1 MAEKKKDSSV
11 GAFFKSILPSES
23 TVGSLL
29 YTDGKIDYQK
39 LGGVLGAAGGAFGL
53 FSPNQQ
59 PVGYQGSIPEYTAV
73 REAVPFTD
81 DTNRRPGS
89 GGRRYFSDV
98 TFAPSDGIASA
109 QTAAGTQAEGLKA
122 LNLANP
128 FRQDRPASVIPDVP
142 VTQGITTA
150 ANTST
155 PITTVQDL
163 LTIANPY
170 TGGYGTPYKMATG
183 GGVKNYDIGGL
194 IELIGQ
200 NPQIIDYLAYATGGT
215 GLGGLG
221 AVLRRKYK
229 ETDKKD
235 FNVGGMTSKKKGM
248 YLDGDTDGMADEVP
262 ATIDNEQP
270 AMLSDGEFV
279 IPADVVS
286 HLGNGNSDAGAKEL
300 EDMMDRVRKART
312 GTTKQGPEID
322 PKKFL
327 PA

>member
-1 MAEKKKDSSV
+1 MSKLTDFLEKM
-11 GAFFKSILPSES
+11 LPSED
-23 TVGSLL
+23 TVGNLL
-29 YTDGKIDYQK
+29 YTKGKLDLGK

-53 FSPNQQ
+53 FGSNQQ

-73 REAVPFTD
+73 RRRVPS
-81 DTNRRPGS
+81 TNDPTRRPGS
-89 GGRRYFSDV
+89 GGQRYFSDV
-98 TFAPSDGIASA
+98 SFAPSEGIASA
-109 QTAAGTQAEGLKA
+109 QTTATTQAEGLKA
-122 LNLANP
+122 LNVANP
-128 FRQDRPASVIPDVP
+128 SRQDRPASVIPDVP

-150 ANTST
+150 ANTSA
-155 PITTVQDL
+155 PMTTVQDL

-170 TGGYGTPYKMATG
+170 TGGYGTPYKMAAG
-183 GGVKNYDIGGL
+183 GIAQL
-194 IELIGQ
+194 
-200 NPQIIDYLAYATGGT
+200 
-215 GLGGLG
+215 
-221 AVLRRKYK
+221 
-229 ETDKKD
+229 
-235 FNVGGMTSKKKGM
+235 KKGR
-248 YLDGDTDGMADEVP
+248 YLDGDTDGMADEIP

-300 EDMMDRVRKART
+300 EGMMDRVRKART

>member
-1 MAEKKKDSSV
+1 MSKLTDFLEKM
-11 GAFFKSILPSES
+11 LPSED
-23 TVGSLL
+23 TVGNLL
-29 YTDGKIDYQK
+29 YTKGKLDLGK

-53 FSPNQQ
+53 FGSNQQ

-73 REAVPFTD
+73 RRRVPS
-81 DTNRRPGS
+81 TNDPTRRPGS
-89 GGRRYFSDV
+89 GGQRYFSDV
-98 TFAPSDGIASA
+98 SFAPSEGIASA
-109 QTAAGTQAEGLKA
+109 QTTATTQAEGLKA
-122 LNLANP
+122 LNVANP
-128 FRQDRPASVIPDVP
+128 SRQDRPASVIPDVP

-155 PITTVQDL
+155 PMTTVQDL

-170 TGGYGTPYKMATG
+170 TGGYGTPYKMAAG
-183 GGVKNYDIGGL
+183 GIAQL
-194 IELIGQ
+194 
-200 NPQIIDYLAYATGGT
+200 
-215 GLGGLG
+215 
-221 AVLRRKYK
+221 
-229 ETDKKD
+229 
-235 FNVGGMTSKKKGM
+235 KKGR
-248 YLDGDTDGMADEVP
+248 YLDGDTDGMADEIP

>member
-1 MAEKKKDSSV
+1 MSKLTDFLEKM
-11 GAFFKSILPSES
+11 LPSED
-23 TVGSLL
+23 TVGNLL
-29 YTDGKIDYQK
+29 YTKGKLDLGK

-53 FSPNQQ
+53 FGSNQQ

-73 REAVPFTD
+73 RRRVPS
-81 DTNRRPGS
+81 TNDPTRRPGS
-89 GGRRYFSDV
+89 GGQRYFSDV
-98 TFAPSDGIASA
+98 SFAPSEGIASA
-109 QTAAGTQAEGLKA
+109 QTTATTQAEGLKA
-122 LNLANP
+122 LNVANP
-128 FRQDRPASVIPDVP
+128 SRQDRPASVIPDVP

-155 PITTVQDL
+155 PMTTVQDL

-170 TGGYGTPYKMATG
+170 TGGYGTPYKMAAG
-183 GGVKNYDIGGL
+183 GIAQL
-194 IELIGQ
+194 
-200 NPQIIDYLAYATGGT
+200 
-215 GLGGLG
+215 
-221 AVLRRKYK
+221 
-229 ETDKKD
+229 
-235 FNVGGMTSKKKGM
+235 KKGR
-248 YLDGDTDGMADEVP
+248 YLDGDTDGMADEIP

-300 EDMMDRVRKART
+300 EGMMDRVRKART

>member
-1 MAEKKKDSSV
+1 MTEKKKDSSV
-11 GAFFKSILPSES
+11 GAFFKSILPSED

-53 FSPNQQ
+53 FSPSQQ
-59 PVGYQGSIPEYTAV
+59 PVGYQGSIPDYTAV
-73 REAVPFTD
+73 RQRVPS
-81 DTNRRPGS
+81 TNDPTRRPGS

-98 TFAPSDGIASA
+98 SFAPEGGVASA
-109 QTAAGTQAEGLKA
+109 RLDAATQVAGLEA
-122 LNLANP
+122 LNKANP
-128 FRQDRPASVIPDVP
+128 SRQDRPASVIPDVP

-150 ANTST
+150 VNTST
-155 PITTVQDL
+155 PMTTVQDL

-170 TGGYGTPYKMATG
+170 TGGYGTPYKMA
-183 GGVKNYDIGGL
+183 
-194 IELIGQ
+194 
-200 NPQIIDYLAYATGGT
+200 
-215 GLGGLG
+215 
-221 AVLRRKYK
+221 
-229 ETDKKD
+229 
-235 FNVGGMTSKKKGM
+235 VGGIAQLKKGR

-300 EDMMDRVRKART
+300 EGMMDRVRKART

>member
-1 MAEKKKDSSV
+1 MSKLTDFLEKM
-11 GAFFKSILPSES
+11 LPSED
-23 TVGSLL
+23 TVGNLL
-29 YTDGKIDYQK
+29 YTKGKLDLGK

-53 FSPNQQ
+53 FSSNQQ

-73 REAVPFTD
+73 RRRVPS
-81 DTNRRPGS
+81 TNDPTRRPGS
-89 GGRRYFSDV
+89 GGQRYFSDV
-98 TFAPSDGIASA
+98 SFAPSEGIASA
-109 QTAAGTQAEGLKA
+109 QTTATTQAEGLKA
-122 LNLANP
+122 LNVANP
-128 FRQDRPASVIPDVP
+128 SRQDRPASVIPDVP

-155 PITTVQDL
+155 PMTTVQDL

-170 TGGYGTPYKMATG
+170 TGGYGTPYKMAAG
-183 GGVKNYDIGGL
+183 GIAQL
-194 IELIGQ
+194 
-200 NPQIIDYLAYATGGT
+200 
-215 GLGGLG
+215 
-221 AVLRRKYK
+221 
-229 ETDKKD
+229 
-235 FNVGGMTSKKKGM
+235 KKGR
-248 YLDGDTDGMADEVP
+248 YLDGDTDGMADEIP

-300 EDMMDRVRKART
+300 EGMMDRVRKART

>member
-1 MAEKKKDSSV
+1 MSKLTDFLEKM
-11 GAFFKSILPSES
+11 LPSED
-23 TVGSLL
+23 TVGNLL
-29 YTDGKIDYQK
+29 YTKGKLDLGK

-53 FSPNQQ
+53 FSSNQQ

-73 REAVPFTD
+73 RQRVPA
-81 DTNRRPGS
+81 TNDPTRRPGS
-89 GGRRYFSDV
+89 GGQRYFSDV
-98 TFAPSDGIASA
+98 SFAPSEGIASA
-109 QTAAGTQAEGLKA
+109 QTTATTQAEGLKA
-122 LNLANP
+122 LNVANP
-128 FRQDRPASVIPDVP
+128 SRQDRPASVIPDVP

-155 PITTVQDL
+155 PMTTVQDL

-170 TGGYGTPYKMATG
+170 TGGYGTPYKMAAG
-183 GGVKNYDIGGL
+183 GIAQL
-194 IELIGQ
+194 
-200 NPQIIDYLAYATGGT
+200 
-215 GLGGLG
+215 
-221 AVLRRKYK
+221 
-229 ETDKKD
+229 
-235 FNVGGMTSKKKGM
+235 KKGR
-248 YLDGDTDGMADEVP
+248 YLDGDTDGMADEIP

>member
-53 FSPNQQ
+53 FGPDRQ

-98 TFAPSDGIASA
+98 TFAPSEGIASA
-109 QTAAGTQAEGLKA
+109 QTAATTQAEGLKA

-128 FRQDRPASVIPDVP
+128 FRQDRPASVVPDVP

-163 LTIANPY
+163 LTLANPY
-170 TGGYGTPYKMATG
+170 TGGYGTPYKMAAG
-183 GGVKNYDIGGL
+183 GIAQL
-194 IELIGQ
+194 
-200 NPQIIDYLAYATGGT
+200 
-215 GLGGLG
+215 
-221 AVLRRKYK
+221 
-229 ETDKKD
+229 
-235 FNVGGMTSKKKGM
+235 KKGR

-262 ATIDNEQP
+262 AMIDNEQP

-300 EDMMDRVRKART
+300 EGMMDRVRKART

>member
-1 MAEKKKDSSV
+1 MSKLTDFLEKM
-11 GAFFKSILPSES
+11 LPSED
-23 TVGSLL
+23 TVGNLL
-29 YTDGKIDYQK
+29 YTKGKLDLGK

-53 FSPNQQ
+53 FSSNQQ

-73 REAVPFTD
+73 RQRVPA
-81 DTNRRPGS
+81 TNDPTRRPGS
-89 GGRRYFSDV
+89 GGQRYFSDV
-98 TFAPSDGIASA
+98 SFAPSEGIASA
-109 QTAAGTQAEGLKA
+109 QTTATTQAEGLKA
-122 LNLANP
+122 LNVANP
-128 FRQDRPASVIPDVP
+128 SRQDRPASVIPDVP

-155 PITTVQDL
+155 PMTTVQDL

-170 TGGYGTPYKMATG
+170 TGGYGTPYKMAAG
-183 GGVKNYDIGGL
+183 GIAQL
-194 IELIGQ
+194 
-200 NPQIIDYLAYATGGT
+200 
-215 GLGGLG
+215 
-221 AVLRRKYK
+221 
-229 ETDKKD
+229 
-235 FNVGGMTSKKKGM
+235 KKGR
-248 YLDGDTDGMADEVP
+248 YLDGDTDGMADEIP

-300 EDMMDRVRKART
+300 EGMMDRVRKART

>member
-11 GAFFKSILPSES
+11 GAFFKSILPSED

-53 FSPNQQ
+53 FSPSQQ
-59 PVGYQGSIPEYTAV
+59 PVGYQGSIPDYTAV
-73 REAVPFTD
+73 RQRVPS
-81 DTNRRPGS
+81 TNDPTRRPGS

-98 TFAPSDGIASA
+98 SFAPEGDVASA
-109 QTAAGTQAEGLKA
+109 RLDAATQVAGLEA
-122 LNLANP
+122 LNKANP
-128 FRQDRPASVIPDVP
+128 SRQDRPASVIPDVP

-170 TGGYGTPYKMATG
+170 TGGYGTPYKMAAG
-183 GGVKNYDIGGL
+183 GIAPL
-194 IELIGQ
+194 
-200 NPQIIDYLAYATGGT
+200 
-215 GLGGLG
+215 
-221 AVLRRKYK
+221 
-229 ETDKKD
+229 
-235 FNVGGMTSKKKGM
+235 KKGR

>member
-11 GAFFKSILPSES
+11 GAFFKSILPSED

-53 FSPNQQ
+53 FSPSQQ
-59 PVGYQGSIPEYTAV
+59 PVGYQGSIPDYTAV
-73 REAVPFTD
+73 RQRVPS
-81 DTNRRPGS
+81 TNDPTRRPGS

-98 TFAPSDGIASA
+98 SFAPEGDVASA
-109 QTAAGTQAEGLKA
+109 RLDAATQVAGLEA
-122 LNLANP
+122 LNKANP
-128 FRQDRPASVIPDVP
+128 SRQDRPASVIPDVP

-150 ANTST
+150 VNTST
-155 PITTVQDL
+155 PMTTVQDL

-170 TGGYGTPYKMATG
+170 TGGYGTPYKMAAG
-183 GGVKNYDIGGL
+183 GIAQL
-194 IELIGQ
+194 
-200 NPQIIDYLAYATGGT
+200 
-215 GLGGLG
+215 
-221 AVLRRKYK
+221 
-229 ETDKKD
+229 
-235 FNVGGMTSKKKGM
+235 KKGR

-300 EDMMDRVRKART
+300 EGMMNRVRKART

>member
-1 MAEKKKDSSV
+1 MSKLTDFLEKM
-11 GAFFKSILPSES
+11 LPSED
-23 TVGSLL
+23 TVGNLL
-29 YTDGKIDYQK
+29 YTKGKLDLGK

-53 FSPNQQ
+53 FSSNQQ

-73 REAVPFTD
+73 RQRVPA
-81 DTNRRPGS
+81 TNDPTRRPGS
-89 GGRRYFSDV
+89 GGQRYFSDV
-98 TFAPSDGIASA
+98 SFAPSEGIASA
-109 QTAAGTQAEGLKA
+109 QTTATTQAEGLKA
-122 LNLANP
+122 LNIANP
-128 FRQDRPASVIPDVP
+128 SRQDRPASVIPDVP

-155 PITTVQDL
+155 PMTTVQDL

-170 TGGYGTPYKMATG
+170 TGGYGTPYKMAAG
-183 GGVKNYDIGGL
+183 GIAQL
-194 IELIGQ
+194 
-200 NPQIIDYLAYATGGT
+200 
-215 GLGGLG
+215 
-221 AVLRRKYK
+221 
-229 ETDKKD
+229 
-235 FNVGGMTSKKKGM
+235 KKGR
-248 YLDGDTDGMADEVP
+248 YLDGDTDGMADEIP